1 MKNKLLSICIP
12 TYNRAE
18 VLKLSLSAI
27 LKGASEY
34 QNEIEVI
41 VSDNAS
47 TDGTQEVLRELKKE
61 YPFLNVFKNES
72 NLGPN
77 GNFFKLSDEYA
88 SGKYFWL
95 IGDDDVVDSNSID
108 TIIKVLSNHKDVS
121 FLGLNF
127 RILPINDIISLQP
140 NDVDCNIQPIKM
152 RTLLNKQ
159 CRGENLLATFI
170 SCNIIL
176 LDKFKNFDKSIFSND
191 SWSNYKNLF
200 PHAHIIASVVSSNEK
215 TIYISEPL
223 ISVVSH
229 DKEWDDRLALIYL
242 YYIIDVYKYY
252 IESGFKKTDIR
263 HSKMVIIDAG
273 FGSLIFSKAQFKYKL
288 NFLKFAL
295 RDFYF
300 YKLIFTKA
308 IRKTIKK

>member
-61 YPFLNVFKNES
+61 YPFLNVFKNEN

-95 IGDDDVVDSNSID
+95 IGDDDVVDSNAID
-108 TIIKVLSNHKDVS
+108 TIIKVLSNHKEVS

-127 RILPINDIISLQP
+127 RILPINDIRSLQP

-152 RTLLNKQ
+152 HMLLNKQ

-176 LDKFKNFDKSIFSND
+176 LDKFKNFDKSIFSSD

-200 PHAHIIASVVSSNEK
+200 PHTHIIASVLSSNEK
-215 TIYISEPL
+215 AILISEPL

-229 DKEWDDRLALIYL
+229 DKEWDDRLVLIYL

-252 IESGFKKTDIR
+252 IESGYKKADIR
-263 HSKMVIIDAG
+263 HSRVLIIDAG
-273 FGSLIFSKAQFKYKL
+273 LGRLIFSKAQFKYKW

-295 RDFYF
+295 LDFYF

-308 IRKTIKK
+308 IRKIIKK